1 MLSVRRRRSIL
12 GSALLAAS
20 LVISPVAARAQQGT
34 ARPAARPAPVAGAGT
49 LIPGLPG
56 LDPALWIS
64 WLAVRWL
71 GARNPASLLGAAT
84 AADSAGS
91 PPASPPPGGGT
102 GVGSSNGLLVD
113 PNG

>member
-1 MLSVRRRRSIL
+1 MLSVRRPRSAL
-12 GSALLAAS
+12 VSALLAAS
-20 LVISPVAARAQQGT
+20 LVISPVVSRAQQG
-34 ARPAARPAPVAGAGT
+34 AARPAVRPAPLAGAGA

-71 GARNPASLLGAAT
+71 GGGHPASLLGAAT

-91 PPASPPPGGGT
+91 PPA
-102 GVGSSNGLLVD
+102 
-113 PNG
+113 